1 LSIQEHTNKVIRKEK
16 SVTGKTKLILS
27 PVNRSKCGKA
37 APNKKLLSRE
47 ANMNLHRTVLMMKNR
62 HMFRLMTVTATR
74 TMVMT
79 LSVASVMDYS
89 PVTTKV
95 KRESSAQNVLNG
107 RTKGVTRERK
117 KHLNTS
123 AYLALIIKQGF
134 LPTLTML

>member
-1 LSIQEHTNKVIRKEK
+1 LEKKKVLPA
-16 SVTGKTKLILS
+16 KTKLISS
-27 PVNRSKCGKA
+27 PVNPSKCGKV
-37 APNKKLLSRE
+37 APNKKLISKE
-47 ANMNLHRTVLMMKNR
+47 ANMILHRTVLLMMKNR
-62 HMFRLMTVTATR
+62 QMFRLMTVTATR

-79 LSVASVMDYS
+79 LNVPSVMDYS

-95 KRESSAQNVLNG
+95 KRGSSAQNVSNG
-107 RTKGVTRERK
+107 CTKGVMRERK